1 MTKNVKKILNMMK
14 AIYEKPVTNIIHNG
28 EKQCIHPKIKNKTHV
43 SSFSTSTFNIVLEFK
58 PMKEERSEE
67 CVVIMHITLHIY

>member
-1 MTKNVKKILNMMK
+1 MIKIFKKNQEYLFNMMK

-28 EKQCIHPKIKNKTHV
+28 EKQCIHSKIKNKTNI

-58 PMKEERSEE
+58 PMK
-67 CVVIMHITLHIY
+67 